1 MEEDTLFSKI
11 VKGELPA
18 DIVFQDD
25 RVTAFRDIHPQAP
38 TPSEWGF
45 GSCDWQEQR

>member
-1 MEEDTLFSKI
+1 MEEETLFSKI

-25 RVTAFRDIHPQAP
+25 RVTAF
-38 TPSEWGF
+38 
-45 GSCDWQEQR
+45 

>member
-25 RVTAFRDIHPQAP
+25 RVTAFGTFIPRHQSI
-38 TPSEWGF
+38 S
-45 GSCDWQEQR
+45 